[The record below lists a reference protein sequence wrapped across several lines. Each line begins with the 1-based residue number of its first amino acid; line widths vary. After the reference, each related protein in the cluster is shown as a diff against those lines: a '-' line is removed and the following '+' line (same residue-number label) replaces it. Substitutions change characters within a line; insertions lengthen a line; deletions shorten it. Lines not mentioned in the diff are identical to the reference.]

1 VDTVEAVATD
11 TVEVTLEDA
20 LADIDGEDFKFIVSG
35 SSTAYYFEDDFGL
48 DYDEDEDGNTILI
61 FEFFDINDVMNYS
74 AKDRTSNSAIYFV
87 VMDNG
92 SENQYGEPV
101 EVVTQE
107 VMDAI
112 QPEIVVF
119 DDGDDEYDVV
129 FNYMTTYGAFA
140 MGSEETTFSVIDI
153 FFEEAIDPMSVS
165 LDTFEVGGGDYE
177 VLAIYVEGI
186 LKDVGTDMTTYG
198 YITLIVENEDADD
211 LEGVQIDQQSAIRD
225 LIGNTTTGIETE
237 IVDIE
242 AVMPWLEDFAP
253 PS

>member
-1 VDTVEAVATD
+1 
-11 TVEVTLEDA
+11 
-20 LADIDGEDFKFIVSG
+20 
-35 SSTAYYFEDDFGL
+35 
-48 DYDEDEDGNTILI
+48 
-61 FEFFDINDVMNYS
+61 
-74 AKDRTSNSAIYFV
+74 
-87 VMDNG
+87 
-92 SENQYGEPV
+92 
-101 EVVTQE
+101 
-107 VMDAI
+107 
-112 QPEIVVF
+112 
-119 DDGDDEYDVV
+119 
-129 FNYMTTYGAFA
+129 
-140 MGSEETTFSVIDI
+140 
-153 FFEEAIDPMSVS
+153 MSVS